1 MNPNDADSYNNRGA
15 AYEAK
20 GQNERAV
27 ADFSKALDID
37 PRLAK
42 AYYNRAAVYRA
53 KSEIDRAIADYQQG
67 NRDQSAIRQRLL

>member
-1 MNPNDADSYNNRGA
+1 MLTTIVAQP
-15 AYEAK
+15 YEAK

-42 AYYNRAAVYRA
+42 AYYNRAAAYRA
-53 KSEIDRAIADYQQG
+53 KSEIDRAIADYSKAIEVNPLYG
-67 NRDQSAIRQRLL
+67 DAYFQSRQRL